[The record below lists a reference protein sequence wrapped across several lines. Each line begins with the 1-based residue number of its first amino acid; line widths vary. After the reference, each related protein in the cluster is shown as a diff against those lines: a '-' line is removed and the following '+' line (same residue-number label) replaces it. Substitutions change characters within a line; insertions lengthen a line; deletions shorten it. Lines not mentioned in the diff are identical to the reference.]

1 MESTSA
7 RPKMNVTTAK
17 PSKSKQKYVIRDY
30 KAMSKDD
37 LRHELRRRG
46 IKNSG
51 KKAELFFN
59 RVKKMEFNF
68 KHFLSDGEIPHY
80 INTELILTG
89 HIF

>member
-46 IKNSG
+46 IKNNG
-51 KKAELFFN
+51 KKTEMVRIIHEIANTPTSLPSYEENVL
-59 RVKKMEFNF
+59 
-68 KHFLSDGEIPHY
+68 HFLF
-80 INTELILTG
+80 TLLI
-89 HIF
+89 I

>member
-51 KKAELFFN
+51 KKAELMKN
-59 RVKKMEFNF
+59 LLMYSIY
-68 KHFLSDGEIPHY
+68 LYS
-80 INTELILTG
+80 
-89 HIF
+89 